1 MVAEALDELSAPT
14 HEIIIQTMPPYP
26 WHFGGQRHHN
36 LFVDPNEIRQ
46 FCDEYGYRIC
56 LDISHTYL
64 AVNFLEQGWDSAVDI
79 LGPITAHL
87 HVVDGS
93 GVDSEGLDIG
103 DGTINF
109 KDLGERL
116 AKVAPNVPFIPEI
129 WQGHKDSGAGF
140 WRALRK
146 LDGLL

>member
-1 MVAEALDELSAPT
+1 MSM
-14 HEIIIQTMPPYP
+14 I
-26 WHFGGQRHHN
+26 W
-36 LFVDPNEIRQ
+36 LF
-46 FCDEYGYRIC
+46 
-56 LDISHTYL
+56 DISHISCCE
-64 AVNFLEQGWDSAVDI
+64 FPGKDDSAVDI